1 MIFNLI
7 LWSIALIIMIYQ
19 IKDDSTCDMIEYD
32 IEDEITYI
40 NKGEHYD

>member
-7 LWSIALIIMIYQ
+7 LWSIVLIIVVCQ
-19 IKDDSTCDMIEYD
+19 IKDDPMHDIIEYD

-40 NKGEHYD
+40 DRGE